1 VAKNN
6 TQQHRRGGSPS
17 MWGRAEQNAG
27 NGADILFAQLG
38 ADDERRTDA
47 IQAVERVV
55 ARLRS
60 GEWSTELAELVA
72 QATALAA

>member
-1 VAKNN
+1 MAHKG
-6 TQQHRRGGSPS
+6 TQQHRRGGSPT
-17 MWGRAEQNAG
+17 MWGRAERHAG
-27 NGADILFAQLG
+27 NGANRMFAQLA
-38 ADDERRTDA
+38 ADDASRADA

-72 QATALAA
+72 QAAALAA